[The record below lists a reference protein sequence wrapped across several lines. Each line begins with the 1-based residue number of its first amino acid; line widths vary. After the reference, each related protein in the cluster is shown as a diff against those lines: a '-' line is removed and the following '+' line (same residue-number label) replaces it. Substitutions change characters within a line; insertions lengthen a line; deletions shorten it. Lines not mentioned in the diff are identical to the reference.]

1 MLPVKPILIGMS
13 IFATALP
20 AKLPR
25 TKDSGKVA
33 IMYAVILVVF
43 AVAQLYTFEEFLPYI
58 LSLDLPLGNGLS
70 SAFAPLLI
78 ASEVFAVPF
87 LLRMRLSPAFT
98 YFSMGLGWV
107 AALAWIFVSIWLN
120 VGGVSAETVGFLG
133 TVVTLAPGLWAV
145 FISFALGILA
155 TWSSWGLW
163 PGKRSD
169 VKSLSN

>member
-1 MLPVKPILIGMS
+1 MS
-13 IFATALP
+13 IFVKAVP
-20 AKLPR
+20 APAPK
-25 TKDSGKVA
+25 TKEAKQISIV
-33 IMYAVILVVF
+33 YAAILVLM
-43 AVAQLYTFEEFLPYI
+43 AVTQLFTFEEFIVHIQQLNLPVGEFGSYA
-58 LSLDLPLGNGLS
+58 L
-70 SAFAPLLI
+70 APLI
-78 ASEVFAVPF
+78 VVAEVFAIPF

-120 VGGVSAETVGFLG
+120 IGGVSAETVGFLG
-133 TVVTLAPGLWAV
+133 TVVTLAPGWWAV